1 MVGWTAKILLGGAS
15 YAAFLWWRLGVL
27 RGAVKRCKTVG
38 PRWLARAMAGFSKGV
53 ASLAGVR
60 VASLSGPGLDASVDK
75 SKPFTYVCFCRR
87 YRTSSL
93 NTTSWQPVN
102 NGVRFALHRLQVCLA
117 PARLRELHAV
127 DDHGWYGGAR
137 RGTITMRGVLGR
149 IHK

>member
-87 YRTSSL
+87 YRHVPSE
-93 NTTSWQPVN
+93 Q
-102 NGVRFALHRLQVCLA
+102 RCALRIA
-117 PARLRELHAV
+117 SPP
-127 DDHGWYGGAR
+127 GMS
-137 RGTITMRGVLGR
+137 GTRTAS
-149 IHK
+149 